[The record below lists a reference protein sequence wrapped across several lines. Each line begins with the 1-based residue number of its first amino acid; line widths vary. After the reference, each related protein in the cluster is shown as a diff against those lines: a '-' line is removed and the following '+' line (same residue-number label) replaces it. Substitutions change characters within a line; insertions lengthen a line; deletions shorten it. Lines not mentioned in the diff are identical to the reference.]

1 MRRGVNEMTS
11 MMSNILDKLF
21 KNEYSRTFLIY
32 SIFRAI
38 YGPIILVI
46 SYIFATEL
54 EDGIYFSIIILLSS
68 MIFSRIIFSRIKI
81 WLNLETSQQ
90 LE

>member
-1 MRRGVNEMTS
+1 MHHGVNDMAS
-11 MMSNILDKLF
+11 KMSKILDKLL
-21 KNEYSRTFLIY
+21 KNDYSRTFLIY

-54 EDGIYFSIIILLSS
+54 EDGIYYSVLILLSS

-81 WLNLETSQQ
+81 WLNLEKSLQP
-90 LE
+90 E